1 MLLIMSSLSLLSSI
15 LIIIVLL
22 ILNVN
27 SSIII
32 TSNND
37 SNINSI
43 INTIDNKIIARDLF
57 VYQPHTEQ
65 KQWLFLYSMSED
77 FTMISNNEKPSY
89 MDDFEIM
96 GSNVTYFPPLHL
108 SPVSTGT
115 FRLPSVTSLTF
126 VTGKYI

>member
-1 MLLIMSSLSLLSSI
+1 MSSLSLLSSI

-77 FTMISNNEKPSY
+77 ATMISNNEKPPY

-96 GSNVTYFPPLHL
+96 GSNVIYFPPLDL
-108 SPVSTGT
+108 SPVSNGT
-115 FRLPSVTSLTF
+115 FPLPSVTSLTF